1 MKKMNRKRVTASSIL
16 TAAVVSSAIFLPGC
30 NPSVYGP
37 PPDYDPENNVQE
49 DVYGPPSVYE
59 PEDNVLEDV
68 YGPPE
73 DFEEPADQTEDGEVP
88 QNEKD

>member
-37 PPDYDPENNVQE
+37 PPD
-49 DVYGPPSVYE
+49 
-59 PEDNVLEDV
+59 
-68 YGPPE
+68 
-73 DFEEPADQTEDGEVP
+73 
-88 QNEKD
+88 